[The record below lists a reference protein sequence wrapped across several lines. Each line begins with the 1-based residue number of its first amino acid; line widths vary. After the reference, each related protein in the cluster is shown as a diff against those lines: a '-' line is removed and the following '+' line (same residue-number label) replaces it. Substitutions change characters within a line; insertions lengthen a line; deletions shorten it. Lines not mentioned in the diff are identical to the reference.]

1 MSFFKREFSI
11 AVVRFS
17 FQPFIWGRMKLLY
30 FKNSIFALT
39 LLFAILHCPH
49 IFAQAYPDRSVKLI
63 AAFPPGGG
71 ADILGRIMAQ
81 KFSDIWGVSMFVE
94 NKTGASGN
102 IGSDFVAKS
111 VPDGYT
117 LLISPNGLTINPNVM
132 KDLPFDVTKDLIPIG
147 MIATSPLVL
156 VVKSTVPVKTLA
168 DLIAYAKSAPDQLNF
183 GSTGAGTSQ
192 HLAGELINLTAS
204 IKTVHVPYRSGA
216 AVNQAL
222 LAGELQ
228 IGYVSY
234 TSVEPFVRDGRF
246 RLIATLSGTRDPTLP
261 DLPTLAEAG
270 LPGCEVDIW
279 YALLAPGKT
288 PQKLIRQLN
297 VDLKRI
303 LDAPGMKDH
312 LAQRGFNSFFTTPE
326 AMTEV
331 IRKDL
336 ARWKLVTERI
346 GLKQ

>member
-1 MSFFKREFSI
+1 MRLLCLAKAII
-11 AVVRFS
+11 ALIPVLIVLHTPVVS
-17 FQPFIWGRMKLLY
+17 
-30 FKNSIFALT
+30 
-39 LLFAILHCPH
+39 
-49 IFAQAYPDRSVKLI
+49 AQSYPDRPVRLI

-81 KFSDIWGVSMFVE
+81 KFSEMWGVSMFVE

-102 IGSDFVAKS
+102 IGTDFVAKS
-111 VPDGYT
+111 EPNGYT
-117 LLISPNGLTINPNVM
+117 LLVSPNGLTINPNVM
-132 KDLPFDVTKDLIPIG
+132 KDLPFDVTKDLVPIG

-168 DLIAYAKSAPDQLNF
+168 EMIAYAKAAPGQLNF

-192 HLAGELINLTAS
+192 HLAGELINLTAG

-222 LAGELQ
+222 LTGDLQ

-234 TSVEPFVRDGRF
+234 TSVEAFVKDGRF
-246 RLIATLSGTRDPTLP
+246 RLIATLGGSRDPTLP

-279 YALLAPGKT
+279 YAMFAPGKT
-288 PQKLIRQLN
+288 PAPVIRQLN
-297 VDLKRI
+297 GDLRRI
-303 LDAPGMKDH
+303 LDAPGMKEF
-312 LAQRGFNSFFTTPE
+312 LAQRGFNSAYSTPE
-326 AMTEV
+326 AMAEV

-336 ARWKLVTERI
+336 ARWKQVTERI
-346 GLKQ
+346 NLKL